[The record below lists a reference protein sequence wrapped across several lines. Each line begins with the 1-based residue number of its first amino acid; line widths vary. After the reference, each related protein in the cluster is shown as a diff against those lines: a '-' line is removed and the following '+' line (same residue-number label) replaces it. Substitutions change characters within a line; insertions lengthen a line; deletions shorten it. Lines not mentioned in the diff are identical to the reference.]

1 MNGRTMRLAAAVA
14 VVALQLQPRMVAIAA
29 APCSVNFADDE
40 DFVHTKLVVPAP
52 DSSEAPPLARP
63 GSRGYQAP
71 PLSGGRAQ
79 HVPLARVSSG

>member
-52 DSSEAPPLARP
+52 DSSEAPPLGQAAEATRLNPSQEAARNMC
-63 GSRGYQAP
+63 R
-71 PLSGGRAQ
+71 
-79 HVPLARVSSG
+79 